1 MDVVG
6 RSTVHVGD
14 DFLLVG
20 ASDNGE
26 SAPMLKWDSRN
37 SEWIELEVRKGMN
50 RINEQWRQNVFY
62 CRPNPGRRLGHLWS
76 SAVSAK
82 LNNWTTL
89 INI

>member
-37 SEWIELEVRKGMN
+37 SEWIELEVRKGKNKRAM
-50 RINEQWRQNVFY
+50 RQ
-62 CRPNPGRRLGHLWS
+62 S
-76 SAVSAK
+76 STK
-82 LNNWTTL
+82 PLPL
-89 INI
+89 IPIDGNLLSRSRDDSPICI

>member
-26 SAPMLKWDSRN
+26 SAPMLKWDSGN
-37 SEWIELEVRKGMN
+37 SEWIELEVRN
-50 RINEQWRQNVFY
+50 
-62 CRPNPGRRLGHLWS
+62 GR
-76 SAVSAK
+76 K
-82 LNNWTTL
+82 
-89 INI
+89 